1 MQAVIFSEFPVNGHC
16 YHKVTEAGIVLMF
29 VEDSSEVPNQS
40 GSSIVGTIDNSTAQ
54 SAASSATVPVVS
66 SAEMLHPPQQQRS
79 EATSSGS
86 ASQAESGNV
95 SGVVTSQASPSTAS
109 SFTRGRHIPPL
120 CSNSRQQQLLLVSYI
135 QFHFM

>member
-1 MQAVIFSEFPVNGHC
+1 MEVVRIIFVC
-16 YHKVTEAGIVLMF
+16 L
-29 VEDSSEVPNQS
+29 EDSSEVPNQS
-40 GSSIVGTIDNSTAQ
+40 GSSIVGTVDNSTAQ

-86 ASQAESGNV
+86 APQTESGNV
-95 SGVVTSQASPSTAS
+95 SGVVTSQASPSIAS

-120 CSNSRQQQLLLVSYI
+120 CSNRQQQLLLVSNLVN
-135 QFHFM
+135 